1 MKKSTKS
8 NREEEFALM
17 QKIASG
23 DARAFEF
30 FNEQYYKLI
39 YSTVFK
45 VLNNTVDT
53 EEVCN
58 DVLTTMWRKANG
70 YHPSRGSLVTW
81 ICTTA
86 RNRAIDRVRSHQR
99 RASLYDRYESNIG
112 VESSTEQDSVG
123 DHMARRDASHI
134 VRSAVVTLSP
144 EQREVIELAYFQGLT
159 QTEIASQINKP
170 LGTVKARIR
179 RGVQE
184 MRKVV
189 TKDYGSDTTALLP
202 QAR

>member
-1 MKKSTKS
+1 MTSKS

-17 QKIASG
+17 QQIAAG
-23 DARAFEF
+23 DADAFET
-30 FNEQYYKLI
+30 FNDNYYKLI

-58 DVLTTMWRKANG
+58 DVLTTMWRKADG

-99 RASLYDRYESNIG
+99 RASLYDRYEANAGI
-112 VESSTEQDSVG
+112 ESSSGMDTIG
-123 DHMARRDASHI
+123 DHMARKDASNI

-184 MRKVV
+184 MRKTVS
-189 TKDYGSDTTALLP
+189 KDYGGETDALLHD
-202 QAR
+202 AR